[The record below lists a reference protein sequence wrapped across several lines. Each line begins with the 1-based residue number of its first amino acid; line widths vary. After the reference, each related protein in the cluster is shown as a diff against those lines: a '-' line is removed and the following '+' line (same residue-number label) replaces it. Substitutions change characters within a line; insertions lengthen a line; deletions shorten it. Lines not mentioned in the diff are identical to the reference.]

1 MVVVVR
7 VGLLYHSLLLLMP
20 PFPRLDGARVS
31 ARMKS
36 SPVKKRYAYLP
47 CLEASRRQRWCL
59 REDMFGSQSCRKMN
73 MTVLSAAATEQDTQ
87 QPPSQYAQPVGP
99 GGGSGPILVPQQA
112 RNQWGT
118 TPPATGEKRF
128 ICPEPGCHM
137 AYTSSVGLYQHK
149 RSKHPWLIKQRPRR
163 EAVEGGDEEYRFVC
177 PSPGCTKAYRT
188 SMGLYQHKRT
198 KHPWLIKQRERGYQ
212 RPAYRAGV

>member
-1 MVVVVR
+1 MVR
-7 VGLLYHSLLLLMP
+7 LATTYYLLTAESILTSHYSLITARDSRLAIYCLLTAHHL
-20 PFPRLDGARVS
+20 
-31 ARMKS
+31 
-36 SPVKKRYAYLP
+36 LP
-47 CLEASRRQRWCL
+47 
-59 REDMFGSQSCRKMN
+59 K
-73 MTVLSAAATEQDTQ
+73 
-87 QPPSQYAQPVGP
+87 
-99 GGGSGPILVPQQA
+99 
-112 RNQWGT
+112 
-118 TPPATGEKRF
+118 
-128 ICPEPGCHM
+128 

-163 EAVEGGDEEYRFVC
+163 ETTDGADEEYRFTC

>member
-1 MVVVVR
+1 M
-7 VGLLYHSLLLLMP
+7 
-20 PFPRLDGARVS
+20 A
-31 ARMKS
+31 
-36 SPVKKRYAYLP
+36 
-47 CLEASRRQRWCL
+47 
-59 REDMFGSQSCRKMN
+59 
-73 MTVLSAAATEQDTQ
+73 TQ
-87 QPPSQYAQPVGP
+87 QA
-99 GGGSGPILVPQQA
+99 QA

-118 TPPATGEKRF
+118 ALATPGEKRF
-128 ICPEPGCHM
+128 ICPEAGCHM

-163 EAVEGGDEEYRFVC
+163 ETTDGADEEYRFTC

>member
-1 MVVVVR
+1 M
-7 VGLLYHSLLLLMP
+7 
-20 PFPRLDGARVS
+20 
-31 ARMKS
+31 
-36 SPVKKRYAYLP
+36 
-47 CLEASRRQRWCL
+47 
-59 REDMFGSQSCRKMN
+59 
-73 MTVLSAAATEQDTQ
+73 
-87 QPPSQYAQPVGP
+87 P
-99 GGGSGPILVPQQA
+99 GGGLPHGTPRLLATCPLLTSRCSPVTAHESRALLTYCILTAHHFLPQ
-112 RNQWGT
+112 
-118 TPPATGEKRF
+118 
-128 ICPEPGCHM
+128 

-163 EAVEGGDEEYRFVC
+163 ETTDGADEEYRFTC